1 MTHPPTDPQPS
12 PIVWR
17 HTWPERGPDFVAS
30 IAGGRIGRIHK
41 THPDAIAH
49 REWVWS
55 LAYRPRSRIPM
66 QGRVHTK
73 QEAADAIRASLGI
86 EMQWLAKQSQPLSLR
101 PADPGP
107 DPRLDW
113 MRPPVRIIIGRD
125 VPWPE
130 GWGKNA

>member
-1 MTHPPTDPQPS
+1 L

-41 THPDAIAH
+41 SHPDHIAQ

-55 LAYRPRSRIPM
+55 LAYRPRTRIPM

-73 QEAADAIRASLGI
+73 QEAAEAIRSSLNA
-86 EMQWLAKQSQPLSLR
+86 EMRWHAERNVPLLLDR
-101 PADPGP
+101 AEPGP

-113 MRPPVRIIIGRD
+113 MRSPVRLVIGRD
-125 VPWPE
+125 VPWPCDE
-130 GWGKNA
+130 RP